1 MTTRFRSRSAFTLI
15 ELLVVIAIIA
25 ILIGL
30 LLPAV
35 QKVREAAARMS
46 CSNNLKQLGLAV
58 HNFESTY
65 GFLPSGGD
73 TQGTGPFVYLLPYVE
88 QENQFRLFQMTPGST
103 APWYTNSLNRP
114 ASTGALTPPRPPAIY
129 GGEGK
134 FKTFL
139 CPSAPSP
146 ENIETVWLSI
156 GYGTAGTDWAPA
168 VPGNHLR
175 SAFPGAVVLGRS
187 SYAAC
192 LGDWRYG
199 AGYRGMMYY
208 NSKNTIVGVTDGSS
222 NTMMIIE
229 MAGGKWP
236 GSSNG
241 LNWSPGW
248 ATNGNY
254 TAFGVSRGNVD
265 PNINGAALFGGY
277 HTGVINV
284 VYGDGSVRALGNLDA
299 FNGANFGIWAA
310 MAGVADGQVLTFN

>member
-1 MTTRFRSRSAFTLI
+1 MTRSRSRSAFTLI

-35 QKVREAAARMS
+35 QKVREAASRMT
-46 CSNNLKQLGLAV
+46 CSNNLKQIGLAV
-58 HNFESTY
+58 HNYEST
-65 GFLPSGGD
+65 FMHLPPGGD
-73 TQGTGPFVYLLPYVE
+73 TQGTGPFVFLLPYIE
-88 QENQFRLFQMTPGST
+88 QDNQFRLYQTTPGST
-103 APWYTNSLNRP
+103 TPWYANSLNRP
-114 ASTGALTPPRPPAIY
+114 PSTGATTPPRPPAIY
-129 GGEGK
+129 GAEGK
-134 FKTFL
+134 IKTYL
-139 CPSAPSP
+139 CPSAPTP
-146 ENIETVWLSI
+146 ENFETVWLSI
-156 GYGTAGTDWAPA
+156 GFGDAGTDRAPA
-168 VPGNHLR
+168 IPTGHLR

-222 NTMMIIE
+222 NTMMVIE

-241 LNWSPGW
+241 LNWGASW
-248 ATNGNY
+248 AQNGNY
-254 TAFGVSRGNVD
+254 TAFGVSPGNVD
-265 PNINGAALFGGY
+265 PNENGANRFGGY
-277 HTGVINV
+277 HTGIINV
-284 VYGDGSVRALGNLDA
+284 VYGDGSVRGLGNLAA

-310 MAGVADGQVLTFN
+310 MAGVADGQVLNFN